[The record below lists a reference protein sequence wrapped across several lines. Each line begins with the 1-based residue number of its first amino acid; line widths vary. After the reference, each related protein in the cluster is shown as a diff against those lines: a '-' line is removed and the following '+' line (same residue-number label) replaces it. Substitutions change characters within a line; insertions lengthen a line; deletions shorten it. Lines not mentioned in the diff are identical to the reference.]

1 MKPFLPIIYFFLTCV
16 TSLYFFP
23 FAFSFIPTVN
33 TKMMLA
39 VVGLVI
45 CIVRMAK
52 SRSGDMSGHFF
63 FLSLLALLV
72 SFVSFASAIINNTK
86 DFTYATYFMSMWV
99 WLGGAYA
106 VVSFIRFVH
115 KSLDIVVISNY
126 LIAACVLQCILAL
139 AIDNS
144 HAFSAFVNRMVA
156 DLGFVKMDRLNGSGR
171 LYGIGCCLDVAGS
184 RFAAVL
190 VILSFVCCS
199 VSKRPG
205 RHYLWLYYIAFGFI
219 CIIGNMIARTTT
231 VGAAIALFVFLA
243 WGFAGEVDR
252 RKWYGQMAVIFS
264 LVILVASIL
273 YSTDIH
279 FRSNIRFAFEGFFSL
294 VENGHW
300 ETNSNNILRNMVVF
314 PQTIHT
320 WIIGDGYML
329 NPFWVDDN
337 FVGPNYGGGF
347 YMGTDIG
354 YLRFI
359 FYFGI
364 VGLMAFL
371 CFFVSVVVVLAK
383 RFDGFRWMFFLLLV
397 INLIIWAKVSTDIF
411 PVFAVYLSASFCDD
425 AMNVKQVKRV
435 I

>member
-1 MKPFLPIIYFFLTCV
+1 
-16 TSLYFFP
+16 
-23 FAFSFIPTVN
+23 
-33 TKMMLA
+33 
-39 VVGLVI
+39 
-45 CIVRMAK
+45 
-52 SRSGDMSGHFF
+52 
-63 FLSLLALLV
+63 
-72 SFVSFASAIINNTK
+72 
-86 DFTYATYFMSMWV
+86 
-99 WLGGAYA
+99 
-106 VVSFIRFVH
+106 
-115 KSLDIVVISNY
+115 
-126 LIAACVLQCILAL
+126 
-139 AIDNS
+139 
-144 HAFSAFVNRMVA
+144 
-156 DLGFVKMDRLNGSGR
+156 
-171 LYGIGCCLDVAGS
+171 
-184 RFAAVL
+184 
-190 VILSFVCCS
+190 
-199 VSKRPG
+199 
-205 RHYLWLYYIAFGFI
+205 
-219 CIIGNMIARTTT
+219 
-231 VGAAIALFVFLA
+231 
-243 WGFAGEVDR
+243 
-252 RKWYGQMAVIFS
+252 
-264 LVILVASIL
+264 
-273 YSTDIH
+273 
-279 FRSNIRFAFEGFFSL
+279 
-294 VENGHW
+294 
-300 ETNSNNILRNMVVF
+300 MVVF